1 VKTGPRGRAG
11 IESILTQ
18 SGVSVGVAAFI
29 GRGRDR
35 AKVADL
41 LAETRVVTLTGS
53 GGCGKMRLAMVVS
66 GDVAARF
73 TDGVRWVDLQT
84 VSEPGRVAPAVAG
97 AVGVRSGSLVASV
110 EAAWLFEV
118 RARLVDSEFRV
129 DDGNARALAETC
141 RHLDGVPLAIE
152 LAAARVRVLMPRQ
165 IAAGLSDRFGLLTGG
180 LRGAPHRD
188 SQQHRAGSGHGSG

>member
-1 VKTGPRGRAG
+1 M
-11 IESILTQ
+11 
-18 SGVSVGVAAFI
+18 GVAAFI

-53 GGCGKMRLAMVVS
+53 GGCGKTRLAMVVS

-73 TDGVRWVDLQT
+73 TDGVRWVVLQT
-84 VSEPGRVAPAVAG
+84 VSEPGRVAPAVVE
-97 AVGVRSGSLVASV
+97 AVGVRSGSRVAS
-110 EAAWLFEV
+110 A
-118 RARLVDSEFRV
+118 
-129 DDGNARALAETC
+129 
-141 RHLDGVPLAIE
+141 P
-152 LAAARVRVLMPRQ
+152 AAARVRVLTPRQ

-188 SQQHRAGSGHGSG
+188 NQ

>member
-18 SGVSVGVAAFI
+18 SGVPVGVAAFI

-53 GGCGKMRLAMVVS
+53 GGCGKTRLAMLVS

-84 VSEPGRVAPAVAG
+84 VSEPGRVAPTVAEAVA
-97 AVGVRSGSLVASV
+97 V
-110 EAAWLFEV
+110 
-118 RARLVDSEFRV
+118 
-129 DDGNARALAETC
+129 TC
-141 RHLDGVPLAIE
+141 RHLNGVPLAIE
-152 LAAARVRVLMPRQ
+152 LAAACVRVHAETDRNGVVRSVRTADRKVATSLAPGQ
-165 IAAGLSDRFGLLTGG
+165 PTAGVVTSTPGTYVCGR
-180 LRGAPHRD
+180 
-188 SQQHRAGSGHGSG
+188 